1 MDRAPEPF
9 VMPLKAHS
17 DSRGMLVAIEGARD
31 IPFDI
36 ARVYYIIGTEGAQR
50 GFHAH
55 RELEQLLIAVS
66 GSCRLTIDDGVTRED
81 VILDR
86 PDVGVHID
94 HMHWLEMRDFAPN
107 TVSLCWRALRTVNP
121 IISTIMTASSRR
133 RPAGRRRE
141 RSVPRS
147 GSPSPGHSRRDGRR
161 NRARD
166 RFRLVHPRAGG

>member
-107 TVSLCWRALRTVNP
+107 TVLLVL
-121 IISTIMTASSRR
+121 ASA
-133 RPAGRRRE
+133 PHRE
-141 RSVPRS
+141 SDYIHDYDSFVAEATR
-147 GSPSPGHSRRDGRR
+147 GQ
-161 NRARD
+161 A
-166 RFRLVHPRAGG
+166 A